1 MYFTSVPNHN
11 DPAFNEDLH
20 FSKFGKHN
28 IVFRAASN
36 TGYCERHVG
45 CLSIKTVLSGMEW
58 YGVNQQQLAVRPGQ
72 FLVLNN
78 DQEYSCR
85 VDSHSQT
92 TILSIFFSNEFAS
105 SVLHHA
111 VNSEETLLDN
121 FDEPAKKIPE
131 FFQTLTGID
140 TPLQQKLLN
149 LVITLEAHGY
159 QSDVVNEHL
168 VFLLHDILM
177 AHYKNVHRANDV
189 LSVKPGTRTEIYK
202 RLCFA
207 KDFMHGTFMDNP
219 DLLSISSAACLSIP
233 QLVRQFKA
241 VFQTTPHQYLTKIRL
256 AHAAETLKY
265 SHASINEVALASG
278 FEDTSAF
285 CRAFK
290 REYHLQPA
298 RFREQKK

>member
-36 TGYCERHVG
+36 TSYCERHVG

-58 YGVNQQQLAVRPGQ
+58 YGVNHQQLAVRPGQ
-72 FLVLNN
+72 FLVLND

-85 VDSHSQT
+85 VDRNSKT
-92 TILSIFFSNEFAS
+92 AILSIFFSNEFAS
-105 SVLHHA
+105 SVLYHA

-121 FDEPAKKIPE
+121 FNESPKKIPE
-131 FFQTLTGID
+131 FFQTLASIEA
-140 TPLQQKLLN
+140 PLQQKLLN
-149 LVITLEAHGY
+149 LVITLEEDGY
-159 QSDVVNEHL
+159 QCDVVNEHL
-168 VFLLHDILM
+168 VFLLNDILL
-177 AHYKNVHRANDV
+177 AHHKNVQQANDV
-189 LSVKPGTRTEIYK
+189 LSVKPGTRMEIYK

-207 KDFMHGTFMDNP
+207 KDFMHATFMKNP
-219 DLLSISSAACLSIP
+219 DLSSISSAACLSIP

-241 VFQTTPHQYLTKIRL
+241 VFQTTPHQYLTRIRIS
-256 AHAAETLKY
+256 HAAQMLKH
-265 SHASINEVALASG
+265 SHTPISEVALASG

-290 REYHLQPA
+290 REYHLQPV
-298 RFREQKK
+298 RFRERKK